1 MFQTPIF
8 WRPYSLR
15 YSLNQLKSLSEAE
28 LLDYVSA
35 WQDFK
40 STDILALLT
49 ELEDLA
55 PPIHLVEGLLDCCG
69 TGGDKT
75 NTFNIST
82 TASFIAASAGVKIC
96 KNGGRSTTSTTGSVD
111 VLEALGLNLSAKLET
126 KQEGLK
132 KFGLAFYSSAVSAEL
147 LAPVKQV
154 CKKHKITGFL
164 SLVAPLASPA
174 RLDGQVLGIGQT
186 KWLNTLKETQKSLIQ
201 AQKRKS
207 ALLIHS
213 CPESVQLD
221 ELSSATKSKVI
232 EIYEGQ
238 INEFIFDPE
247 QIGIKKSKLSDL
259 LGGIDHQANAKI
271 ILELLSGQA
280 NNAKTTS
287 ACLNSAAL
295 IYLARQEKSQSQEE
309 FYTKMKEYFDL
320 SLDIINGGKA
330 KKLLEDLIELYR

>member
-1 MFQTPIF
+1 VFQTPVF

-15 YSLNQLKSLSEAE
+15 YTLNQLKTLNEAE
-28 LLDYVSA
+28 LLDYVST

-40 STDILALLT
+40 SDDILALLT

-55 PPIHLVEGLLDCCG
+55 PPIDLGKGLLDCCG

-126 KQEGLK
+126 KQEGLN

-154 CKKHKITGFL
+154 CKKHKITSFL

-174 RLDGQVLGIGQT
+174 SLEGQVLGIGQT
-186 KWLNTLKETQKSLIQ
+186 KWLSTLKETQKSLIESN
-201 AQKRKS
+201 KRKN

-232 EIYEGQ
+232 EIYDGH

-247 QIGIKKSKLSDL
+247 EIGIKKSKLSDI
-259 LGGIDHQANAKI
+259 LGGNDHKANAQI

-280 NNAKTTS
+280 NSAKTAS
-287 ACLNSAAL
+287 ACLNSSAL
-295 IYLARQEKSQSQEE
+295 IYLARHEKSQSQEE
-309 FYTKMKEYFDL
+309 FYSKIKKYFDL
-320 SLDIINGGKA
+320 SLEMINGGKA
-330 KKLLEDLIELYR
+330 KKLLEDLIDLYS